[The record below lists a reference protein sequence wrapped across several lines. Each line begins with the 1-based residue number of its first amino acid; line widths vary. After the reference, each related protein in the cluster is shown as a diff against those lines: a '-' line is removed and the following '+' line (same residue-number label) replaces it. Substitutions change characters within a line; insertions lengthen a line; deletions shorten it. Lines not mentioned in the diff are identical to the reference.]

1 MSKMSNK
8 QSPRNS
14 SYDRSQNIRG
24 FKARNKQF
32 NNTNDL
38 VHSRSNSATD
48 NFQVRGLH

>member
-14 SYDRSQNIRG
+14 SHDRGSQLRVIKPLRT
-24 FKARNKQF
+24 KLMH
-32 NNTNDL
+32 NTNDL

-48 NFQVRGLH
+48 NV